1 MLEFNIYLVTVF
13 FFFNDMILWE
23 ASSLRKDVIV
33 QKHKIYAILK
43 SLHTHRKQNILWPE
57 LFLFSARKIN

>member
-1 MLEFNIYLVTVF
+1 MLEFNIYLDTVF
-13 FFFNDMILWE
+13 FVNDMILWE

-43 SLHTHRKQNILWPE
+43 SLHTHQKKNIPWPE
-57 LFLFSARKIN
+57 LFLFFSGKMN